1 MSDVRRD
8 AANDAASDA
17 KTNAM
22 ISVHDLAFSY
32 PKARFRLQVPDLRL
46 APREKV
52 AIVGPSGTG
61 KTTLL
66 NLIAGLLIP
75 QQGAIV
81 IDESRMTGLGDA
93 ARRRLRR
100 QKLGFVFQDFQLI
113 PYLSAYDNIL
123 HPYRLDPEARLTS
136 DVQARAAALAE
147 AVGVADRLKQLPSA
161 LSQGEKQRVAICRAL
176 IRSPRLLLAD
186 EATGNL
192 DPENKTLILELL
204 FQRVEE
210 DGAALLAVT
219 HDHGLLDR
227 FDRVI
232 DFSAF
237 RHSLTSASEAR
248 HV

>member
-1 MSDVRRD
+1 MSET
-8 AANDAASDA
+8 ASE
-17 KTNAM
+17 AM
-22 ISVHDLAFSY
+22 ISVQDLAFSY
-32 PKARFRLQVPDLRL
+32 PKANFRLQVPDLKL
-46 APREKV
+46 AAREKV

-66 NLIAGLLIP
+66 NLLAGLLIP
-75 QQGAIV
+75 QHGKIV
-81 IDESRMTGLGDA
+81 IDDSPMTGLGDA

-100 QKLGFVFQDFQLI
+100 RKLGFVFQDFQLI
-113 PYLSAYDNIL
+113 PYLTAYDNIL
-123 HPYRLDPEARLTS
+123 HPYRLDPDARLTAE
-136 DVQARAAALAE
+136 VRQRAAALAE
-147 AVGVADRLKQLPSA
+147 AVGVSDRLKQLPRA

-204 FQRVEE
+204 FRRVED

-232 DFSAF
+232 DFADF
-237 RHSLTSASEAR
+237 RHSLNTTSEAQ
-248 HV
+248 HA

>member
-1 MSDVRRD
+1 MSET
-8 AANDAASDA
+8 ASL
-17 KTNAM
+17 AM
-22 ISVHDLAFSY
+22 ISVQDLAFSY
-32 PKARFRLQVPDLRL
+32 PKANFRLQVPGLKL
-46 APREKV
+46 AAREKV

-66 NLIAGLLIP
+66 NLLAGLLIP
-75 QQGAIV
+75 QHGKIV
-81 IDESRMTGLGDA
+81 IDDSPMTGLRDA

-100 QKLGFVFQDFQLI
+100 RKLGFVFQDFQLI
-113 PYLSAYDNIL
+113 PYLTAYDNIL
-123 HPYRLDPEARLTS
+123 HPYRLDPDARLTAE
-136 DVQARAAALAE
+136 VRQRAAALAE
-147 AVGVADRLKQLPSA
+147 AVGVSDRLKQLPRA

-204 FQRVEE
+204 FRRVED

-232 DFSAF
+232 DFADF
-237 RHSLTSASEAR
+237 RHSLNTTSEAQ
-248 HV
+248 HA